1 MYKTIKKKWY
11 DSGIVPL
18 PVALSGGIPQVGE
31 HIHKYIEHVD
41 FFGSLILPVSI
52 FLIDNA
58 GSPLQTLYQSTALN
72 SFG

>member
-31 HIHKYIEHVD
+31 HIHKYIGHLD
-41 FFGSLILPVSI
+41 FF
-52 FLIDNA
+52 
-58 GSPLQTLYQSTALN
+58 ALTDHIRLHF
-72 SFG
+72 SHQ

>member
-1 MYKTIKKKWY
+1 MFKTIKKRY
-11 DSGIVPL
+11 DSGIIPL
-18 PVALSGGIPQVGE
+18 PIALSGGIAQVCE
-31 HIHKYIEHVD
+31 HIHKYIEHLD
-41 FFGSLILPVSI
+41 FFASLILPVSI